1 MSTMKYVYMIV
12 FVNEVTSIIYVT
24 TSTPNEGG

>member
-12 FVNEVTSIIYVT
+12 FVNEVALIIYVT
-24 TSTPNEGG
+24 TSTPNGGG